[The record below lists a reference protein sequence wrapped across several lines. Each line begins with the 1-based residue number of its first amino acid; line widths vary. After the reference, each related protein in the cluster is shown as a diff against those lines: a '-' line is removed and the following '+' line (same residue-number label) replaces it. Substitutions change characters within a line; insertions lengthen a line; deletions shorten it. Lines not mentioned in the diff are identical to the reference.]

1 MLPAWVQILIYL
13 ISTFLV
19 GFILIAVDWTKVVRK
34 THKSFGL
41 ALYLVVSIA
50 LGYGVGSLFVTMLNL
65 AMS

>member
-19 GFILIAVDWTKVVRK
+19 GFILIVVDWTKVVRK